1 MKTEPKVLLKF
12 ILLVMLVIVF
22 LGFASQMLFWLFNKF
37 GMSMAT
43 MASFNASNNFFK

>member
-12 ILLVMLVIVF
+12 VLIMLLVMVF
-22 LGFASQMLFWLFNKF
+22 LGFASQMLLWLFNKF

-43 MASFNASNNFFK
+43 MASFQVPLLDK